1 MVTHLQM
8 TLWYQ
13 IITQKIIHSFEVDTL
28 RFARFLE
35 VIIFIDVH
43 DLWK

>member
-13 IITQKIIHSFEVDTL
+13 IISQIIIHSFEADTL
-28 RFARFLE
+28 RFARFLG
-35 VIIFIDVH
+35 VIIFIDAH